1 MSKKNYW
8 SISVGFHFISV
19 RIECLSEPES
29 LLWLRGSGLTQKCVP
44 PWSVTHGPA
53 NKTYMDCEYK
63 PPLLLHCLTPPP

>member
-29 LLWLRGSGLTQKCVP
+29 LLWLRGIGLTQKCV
-44 PWSVTHGPA
+44 T
-53 NKTYMDCEYK
+53 
-63 PPLLLHCLTPPP
+63 PLVRDPRTSK